1 MTALCETFVHVQSVL
16 GQPYE
21 DLKFLLSALKNAL
34 VDNGEED
41 LANDIPWINENEI
54 QVDKIT
60 PKHIQLYSLIFQLVN
75 IVEING

>member
-1 MTALCETFVHVQSVL
+1 MIALREIFVHVQSVL

-34 VDNGEED
+34 IDNGEED